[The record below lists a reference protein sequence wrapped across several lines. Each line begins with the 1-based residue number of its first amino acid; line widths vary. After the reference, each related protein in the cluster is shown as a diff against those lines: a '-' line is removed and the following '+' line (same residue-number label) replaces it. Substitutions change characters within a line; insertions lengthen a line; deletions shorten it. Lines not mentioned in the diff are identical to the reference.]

1 MLYKLA
7 FAVGLCSVH
16 AIPIIHEQASVN
28 PHDVGGTLAANN
40 TLVAM
45 TTGNSGRP
53 PFTGASGDM
62 SVLFNSQGSQCYYSH
77 DGGTAWVTG
86 TTMCGTF
93 HHGAC
98 SADGQYCVA
107 ASYYNGIMVSNDKAA
122 TWQNARSGSR
132 YFAADV
138 GSTGQYMTVGMVN
151 GNSELYVSSDYGVAF
166 TRVDNMGGTS
176 LSDATQ

>member
-1 MLYKLA
+1 MLYKLT

-40 TLVAM
+40 TLLAM
-45 TTGNSGRP
+45 TTGNSGGNI
-53 PFTGASGDM
+53 FTVASGDM

-77 DGGTAWVTG
+77 NGGTAWAAG
-86 TTMCGTF
+86 TTMCDSFT
-93 HHGAC
+93 HGAC

-107 ASYYNGIMVSNDKAA
+107 ASYSHGIMVSNDKAT
-122 TWQNARSGSR
+122 TWQNMRSGSR
-132 YFAADV
+132 YYASDV

-151 GNSELYVSSDYGVAF
+151 GPSELYVSSNYGWTF